1 MWPLRQQNRL
11 PSLLDAPTNQLYPA
25 NAGNG
30 ASTVDNKEIA
40 LLKDFYSGTRA
51 RALRNEYGLEPWEVV
66 SRYRNLPRAE
76 FEAVRQAIG
85 A

>member
-1 MWPLRQQNRL
+1 
-11 PSLLDAPTNQLYPA
+11 
-25 NAGNG
+25 
-30 ASTVDNKEIA
+30 VDNKEIA
-40 LLKDFYSGTRA
+40 LLKDFYSGTRTG
-51 RALRNEYGLEPWEVV
+51 ALRNEYGLEPWEVV

>member
-1 MWPLRQQNRL
+1 
-11 PSLLDAPTNQLYPA
+11 
-25 NAGNG
+25 
-30 ASTVDNKEIA
+30 VDNKEIA